1 MAQAI
6 QRRQEIIEAQR
17 RADSGELVKRAGQGM
32 TMREIVVATQQHMDI
47 DSDDDDEVADGP
59 TPEEQKQD
67 RISAMQQ
74 ALQTRK
80 RHIHLAE
87 KNLEVEEKTKPTLW
101 GYRYVFLIAGAKDL
115 IDLGFVTILPGI
127 GFIVAIMF
135 WTAMLIALYL
145 AKTNRSLFEIKRVAT
160 MTVGFI
166 LESLGFLLSALPM
179 QTITAIAIYFID
191 KLESNKLIARALQI
205 LENVQKHAE

>member
-47 DSDDDDEVADGP
+47 DSDNDDEVADGP

-87 KNLEVEEKTKPTLW
+87 KRLEVEEKTKPTLW
-101 GYRYVFLIAGAKDL
+101 GYKFALGWAILKDL
-115 IDLGFVTILPGI
+115 LDLVGFSLPVLS
-127 GFIVAIMF
+127 FIVATMF
-135 WTAMLIALYL
+135 GVAIFISLYL
-145 AKTNRSLFEIKRVAT
+145 AKTNRSLFEIRRIAIFIVGYLVEAFGFGLNFFPIEVAT
-160 MTVGFI
+160 VLLI
-166 LESLGFLLSALPM
+166 FL
-179 QTITAIAIYFID
+179 ID
-191 KLESNKLIARALQI
+191 KLESNKHIARALQI